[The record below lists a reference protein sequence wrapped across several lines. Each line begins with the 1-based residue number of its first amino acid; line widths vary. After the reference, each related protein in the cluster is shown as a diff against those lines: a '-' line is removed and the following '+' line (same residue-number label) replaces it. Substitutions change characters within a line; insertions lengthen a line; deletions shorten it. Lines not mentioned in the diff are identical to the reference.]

1 MDASS
6 DYLLRCYACVRYIT
20 YRGRAPRSLP
30 AALRSRIDAISST
43 LNWEIK
49 NQMKRKHCIA
59 VIVTVLLA
67 QTIAPAGQNNAIPPP
82 KIFEPAQVQAVYRI
96 LLDRDALLLE
106 SILDVIK
113 QKNIQDGYVMVGSGS
128 VQSCTYHYVT
138 STALKPV
145 NAFKTVKG
153 PFEILNAGGIIAA
166 GEPHVHI
173 TLSSPEK
180 GAFGGHLEKG
190 CRVLYL
196 AEVTILQFRG
206 PALTRANNQNGVSML
221 QPK

>member
-1 MDASS
+1 VAE
-6 DYLLRCYACVRYIT
+6 R
-20 YRGRAPRSLP
+20 RAHSP
-30 AALRSRIDAISST
+30 AVLRSRIDAISST
-43 LNWEIK
+43 LNREIK
-49 NQMKRKHCIA
+49 NQMKRKHCLVAILIA
-59 VIVTVLLA
+59 LLA
-67 QTIAPAGQNNAIPPP
+67 RTTVSAAQNGAAPPP
-82 KIFEPAQVQAVYRI
+82 KIFEPTQVQAVYRI

>member
-1 MDASS
+1 MKTSIA
-6 DYLLRCYACVRYIT
+6 T
-20 YRGRAPRSLP
+20 
-30 AALRSRIDAISST
+30 T
-43 LNWEIK
+43 L
-49 NQMKRKHCIA
+49 
-59 VIVTVLLA
+59 LLA
-67 QTIAPAGQNNAIPPP
+67 AFLSSAQTNAAPPL
-82 KIFEPAQVQAVYRI
+82 KIFEPAQIQAVYRV

-106 SILDVIK
+106 SILDVIH

-128 VQSCTYHYVT
+128 VQTCTYHYVT
-138 STALKPV
+138 STAQKPV
-145 NAFKTVKG
+145 NAYKSVEG

-166 GEPHVHI
+166 GEPHIHI

-206 PALTRANNQNGVSML
+206 PALTRTNNQNGVAIL
-221 QPK
+221 QSK

>member
-1 MDASS
+1 
-6 DYLLRCYACVRYIT
+6 
-20 YRGRAPRSLP
+20 
-30 AALRSRIDAISST
+30 
-43 LNWEIK
+43 
-49 NQMKRKHCIA
+49 MKRNHCFMKRNHCFA
-59 VIVTVLLA
+59 VLLA
-67 QTIAPAGQNNAIPPP
+67 LLTQATAASAQTNAAPPP
-82 KIFEPAQVQAVYRI
+82 KIFEPTQVQAAYRV

-106 SILDVIK
+106 SILDVIR
-113 QKNIQDGYVMVGSGS
+113 QKNIQDGYVIVGSGS

-153 PFEILNAGGIIAA
+153 PFEILNAGGIVAA
-166 GEPHVHI
+166 GEPHIHI

-206 PALTRANNQNGVSML
+206 PALTRTNNQNGVALL
-221 QPK
+221 QAK